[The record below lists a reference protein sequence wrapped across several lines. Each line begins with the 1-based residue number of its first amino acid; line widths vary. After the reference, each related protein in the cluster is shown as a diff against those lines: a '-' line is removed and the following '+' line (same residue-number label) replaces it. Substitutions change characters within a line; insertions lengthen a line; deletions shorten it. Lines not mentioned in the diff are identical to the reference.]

1 MVIPLMKQAA
11 DEVGRDD
18 HAKLRYAAA
27 WGPSRPHAA
36 EARRDVR
43 AVLAHA
49 PHGDRPTVPA
59 SRLMDAELVVSELIT
74 NALRHAPGPCALTL
88 RLTGT
93 ELTISLYDTSPDA
106 PVVQPPD
113 RRRVGG
119 HGLYLVHSVSDRV
132 VVTPGAAARRSPP
145 ICGLPRVTPP
155 AARTPPAGMAASLYG
170 RVRTASSA
178 DRSTRRDG
186 AAHAPGATARS
197 PRSAHRSAR
206 PRSARQGGVSRM
218 VTSGARRP
226 ARRASRT
233 TRRRRCRAR
242 RESRATGRVR
252 APRSRH
258 PDP

>member
-49 PHGDRPTVPA
+49 PHGDRPAIPA
-59 SRLMDAELVVSELIT
+59 SRVTDAELVVSELIT
-74 NALRHAPGPCALTL
+74 NVLRHAPGPCALTL

-93 ELTISLYDTSPDA
+93 ELSISLYDTSHDT

-132 VVTPGAAARRSPP
+132 VVTPRGGGKEITAHLRLVANDD
-145 ICGLPRVTPP
+145 T
-155 AARTPPAGMAASLYG
+155 G
-170 RVRTASSA
+170 RGESA
-178 DRSTRRDG
+178 DRARAGERGAGDSPATGLHGVIHGPVDPRGRRSTRSSVDESSV
-186 AAHAPGATARS
+186 TAQRS
-197 PRSAHRSAR
+197 SVGP
-206 PRSARQGGVSRM
+206 P
-218 VTSGARRP
+218 P
-226 ARRASRT
+226 
-233 TRRRRCRAR
+233 
-242 RESRATGRVR
+242 
-252 APRSRH
+252 
-258 PDP
+258 

>member
-132 VVTPGAAARRSPP
+132 VVTPRGSGKEITAHLRLATSDDTGRAH
-145 ICGLPRVTPP
+145 TDE
-155 AARTPPAGMAASLYG
+155 RTGGESLRPGPHGVIRGPVDPQG
-170 RVRTASSA
+170 R
-178 DRSTRRDG
+178 RSTRSGGDSSV
-186 AAHAPGATARS
+186 TAERS
-197 PRSAHRSAR
+197 SVGP
-206 PRSARQGGVSRM
+206 P
-218 VTSGARRP
+218 P
-226 ARRASRT
+226 
-233 TRRRRCRAR
+233 
-242 RESRATGRVR
+242 
-252 APRSRH
+252 
-258 PDP
+258 